1 MLVHTGSCDMEKNG
15 QRIIQFIALVFTI
28 TMGLLVL
35 LGAMVMMFGNFELGV
50 ILFILGLVLVI
61 SNESILPKLKHIKSN
76 NPNVEPGLLEEVL
89 NLAIIG
95 YTPPLI
101 LGTYLFV
108 TNQSDFKLVIFMA
121 ASFTVVTM
129 KVFAKIMTSKYTYRP
144 LGGEEVYQF
153 QSQSVPDEASEPGV

>member
-1 MLVHTGSCDMEKNG
+1 MEKNG
-15 QRIIQFIALVFTI
+15 QRIIQIIALVFTI
-28 TMGLLVL
+28 TMGMLVL

-61 SNESILPKLKHIKSN
+61 SNESILPRLKHVKSSA
-76 NPNVEPGLLEEVL
+76 NPNIEPGLLEEVL

-101 LGTYLFV
+101 LGAYLFV
-108 TNQSDFKLVIFMA
+108 TNQSDFKLIIFMA

-129 KVFAKIMTSKYTYRP
+129 KIFAKIMASKYMYRP

-153 QSQSVPDEASEPGV
+153 QSQAQPEEYNEPGV